1 MKQALVP
8 SLIPMPTYWG
18 CGSEADDM
26 DVTAS
31 TQHRPVMLQE
41 LLDWLL
47 PSRPSGALDV
57 VVDCTL
63 GGGGHTRSF
72 LQAELSPR
80 VVISLDRDLDRVAA
94 AQEWGRQWKG
104 QFIPVHGDFRDLA
117 LHLANLGHVQV
128 DAVMLD
134 LGVSSYQLD
143 TAARGFSFQKD
154 GPLDM
159 RMDTTQ
165 GQTASDLVNQAS
177 ESELRTIFK
186 TLGEER
192 WAAKIA
198 RAVVAERQ
206 KSPITRTRALAD
218 LVARSIPRAAWPR
231 DIHPATRVFQALRM
245 SVNGELDA
253 LTAVLPQ
260 ALAALRPGGRLGVL
274 AFHSLE
280 DRLVKRFMQQEAKGC
295 VCPPRFPQCVC
306 GRQPQL
312 TLLTR
317 RPQVPGEREVQVN
330 PRSRSA
336 RLRVAEKRAVEE
348 L

>member
-1 MKQALVP
+1 
-8 SLIPMPTYWG
+8 
-18 CGSEADDM
+18 M
-26 DVTAS
+26 DGPAS
-31 TQHRPVMLQE
+31 IQHHPVMLQE
-41 LLDWLL
+41 LLHWLL
-47 PSRPSGALDV
+47 PSCLPDV
-57 VVDCTL
+57 SRIVVDCTL
-63 GGGGHTRSF
+63 GGGGHTKAF
-72 LQAELSPR
+72 LQAEPGPSL
-80 VVISLDRDLDRVAA
+80 VISLDRDPARVTA
-94 AQEWGRQWKG
+94 AQEWGQVWGER
-104 QFIPVHGDFRDLA
+104 FMPVHGDFRDLA
-117 LHLANLGHVQV
+117 LHLDHIEELGHLGPLGV
-128 DAVMLD
+128 DAIMLD

-143 TAARGFSFQKD
+143 MASRGFSFRQD

-165 GQTASDLVNQAS
+165 GDTACALVNCAPEQ
-177 ESELRTIFK
+177 ELRTIFK

-198 RAVVAERQ
+198 RDVVAARQ
-206 KSPITRTRALAD
+206 KSPITRTRELAD

-245 SVNGELDA
+245 SVNSELDA
-253 LTAVLPQ
+253 LKAVLPQ

-280 DRLVKRFMQQEAKGC
+280 DRLVKQFMQQEAKGC

-312 TLLTR
+312 TILTR
-317 RPQVPGEREVQVN
+317 RPQVPTEHEVQTN

-336 RLRVAEKRAVEE
+336 RLRVGEKRAVEE